1 MFAKKLPTALP
12 CQCTNLAC
20 GYSFVAPNPI
30 GGSGLNITATN
41 ISTSCPKCGG
51 VAKYPDWHTDALG
64 DFHFDEIFSQVTK
77 VKDTVKLSLVKDSL
91 EAANEDFTADDLAD
105 ALVELDPSFARFK
118 ESIRNLPAATVISLV
133 TMLFTFVSLVLMYQQ
148 LRVSEDALEASN
160 HFQQQQLEL
169 AREQFEYQKQKDLN
183 EQTTGKTVEELEN
196 EIQDMKQMFGERLRQ
211 LELESK
217 PKNIKPKPL
226 LKASLRNKPCPC
238 GSGLKSKKCHPRG
251 VA

>member
-1 MFAKKLPTALP
+1 MNP
-12 CQCTNLAC
+12 AC

-30 GGSGLNITATN
+30 GGGGFNITFTN
-41 ISTSCPKCGG
+41 NSTRCPRCGG
-51 VAKYPDWHTDALG
+51 VAKYPDWHTDSLG

-77 VKDTVKLSLVKDSL
+77 VKDTVKLSLVRDNL

-118 ESIRNLPAATVISLV
+118 ENIRKLPAVTVISLV
-133 TMLFTFVSLVLMYQQ
+133 TMLFTFISLVLMYQQ

-160 HFQQQQLEL
+160 QFQHQQLDL
-169 AREQFEYQKQKDLN
+169 AREQFEYQKQKDLS
-183 EQTTGKTVEELEN
+183 EQKTNRTAEDLEA
-196 EIQDMKQMFGERLRQ
+196 EIQEMKKMFEERLRH
-211 LELESK
+211 LEPK
-217 PKNIKPKPL
+217 PKKIKPKPL
-226 LKASLRNKPCPC
+226 LKASLRNKLCPC